1 MITIDQ
7 IRAGRAMARLTQA
20 QLAAQAGISTTA
32 MNNIE
37 HGTDAKGSTLR
48 AIQAALE
55 KVGIEFDA
63 DGRGVRLKPAQV
75 FRSRHVRT
83 LHPKLY
89 VARTGRAL
97 PAHPACAKL
106 AAPIQHRPN
115 NGDRR
120 SEIGGNRPRACPD
133 ALGPHSRLAKTQA
146 GPSFETV

>member
-20 QLAAQAGISTTA
+20 QLAAQASISTTA

-63 DGRGVRLKPAQV
+63 DGRGVRFKPAQV
-75 FRSRHVRT
+75 FRDS
-83 LHPKLY
+83 L
-89 VARTGRAL
+89 
-97 PAHPACAKL
+97 
-106 AAPIQHRPN
+106 
-115 NGDRR
+115 
-120 SEIGGNRPRACPD
+120 
-133 ALGPHSRLAKTQA
+133 
-146 GPSFETV
+146 

>member
-1 MITIDQ
+1 VHLIINHQIVDRDMITIDQ

-75 FRSRHVRT
+75 SRDS
-83 LHPKLY
+83 L
-89 VARTGRAL
+89 
-97 PAHPACAKL
+97 
-106 AAPIQHRPN
+106 
-115 NGDRR
+115 
-120 SEIGGNRPRACPD
+120 
-133 ALGPHSRLAKTQA
+133 
-146 GPSFETV
+146 